1 MDALLWGLALLA
13 IPLGF
18 VGIFLPLLPGMPLLF
33 GGLWLAA
40 WLDDYARVGG
50 STILVLGVMAFIA
63 WLAEY
68 LASALGVKRVGASGL
83 AVAGAALGA
92 LFGLVG
98 GIPGLIVG
106 PVIGAATGEW
116 IARRDGAQATRA
128 GLAAG
133 VGVLVAVGVKLL
145 IALAMVGVFAVA
157 YFV

>member
-1 MDALLWGLALLA
+1 MDTLLWAVALIA
-13 IPLGF
+13 VPLGF
-18 VGIFLPLLPGMPLLF
+18 AGILLPLLPGMPLLF

-50 STILVLGVMAFIA
+50 STVLVLGVMAFIA

-68 LASALGVKRVGASGL
+68 VASALGVKRVGASGL
-83 AVAGAALGA
+83 AVAGAAFGA

-98 GIPGLIVG
+98 GLPGLIVG
-106 PVIGAATGEW
+106 PIAGAMAGEW

-133 VGVLVAVGVKLL
+133 VGFLVAVGAKLL

>member
-1 MDALLWGLALLA
+1 MDVLLWGLALFAVL
-13 IPLGF
+13 LGF
-18 VGIFLPLLPGMPLLF
+18 AGIVLPLLPGMPLLF

-50 STILVLGVMAFIA
+50 STILVLGVMALIA

-116 IARRDGAQATRA
+116 IARRDGAQAARA

-133 VGVLVAVGVKLL
+133 VGFLVALGFKLL

>member
-1 MDALLWGLALLA
+1 MDVLLWGLALVAVL
-13 IPLGF
+13 LGF
-18 VGIFLPLLPGMPLLF
+18 AGIFLPLLPGMPLLF

-50 STILVLGVMAFIA
+50 STIVVLGVMALIA

-98 GIPGLIVG
+98 DIPGLIVG

-133 VGVLVAVGVKLL
+133 VGFLVAVGVKLL

-157 YFV
+157 YVV

>member
-1 MDALLWGLALLA
+1 MDALLWGLALIA
-13 IPLGF
+13 VPLGF

-68 LASALGVKRVGASGL
+68 VAAAVGVKRVGASGM
-83 AVAGAALGA
+83 AVAGAAFGA
-92 LFGLVG
+92 LFGLAG

-106 PVIGAATGEW
+106 PIAGAMVGEW

-133 VGVLVAVGVKLL
+133 VGFLVAVGAKLV

-157 YFV
+157 YVV